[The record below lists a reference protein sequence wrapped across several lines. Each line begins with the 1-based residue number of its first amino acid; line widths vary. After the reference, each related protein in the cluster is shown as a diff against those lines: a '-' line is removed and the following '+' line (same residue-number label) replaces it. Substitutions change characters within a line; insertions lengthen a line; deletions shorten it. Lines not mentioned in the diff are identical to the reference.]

1 MDNTQLYNTSTNDS
15 VTDATK
21 GTAIM
26 VLESCILVFLDVAA
40 IFGNSLVCA
49 AFYRNPSLRKVTNY
63 FVFSLALTDLSM
75 AVLVMPRLVPL
86 QRWRIDGLPE
96 TLVAKYTLFVVIV

>member
-49 AFYRNPSLRKVTNY
+49 AFYRNPSLRQSYKLLRVLTGPHR
-63 FVFSLALTDLSM
+63 FVHGCFGDAALSAIATM
-75 AVLVMPRLVPL
+75 AN
-86 QRWRIDGLPE
+86 RW
-96 TLVAKYTLFVVIV
+96 VAGDFGCKIHFILW